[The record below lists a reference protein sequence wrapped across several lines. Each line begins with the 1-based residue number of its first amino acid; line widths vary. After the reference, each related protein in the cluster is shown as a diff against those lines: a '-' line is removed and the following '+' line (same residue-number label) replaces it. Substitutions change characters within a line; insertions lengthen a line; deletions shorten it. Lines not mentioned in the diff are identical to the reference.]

1 MSLLKYFDRLV
12 QQNTIIYSTI
22 NSKSL
27 LSKPPTDTTM
37 VYCKAQTE
45 DYIKKYCFLYY
56 FLQIGIVVFVACI
69 VVFTIGFQKLQ
80 HSNSKTGALSK
91 QYTINQCDNVKI
103 YSYHYKFK
111 QIYLHMSNC
120 IYNTSVAQD
129 ESQEIT
135 NTTSQE
141 EYKLIIK
148 PDLRSKKNME
158 H

>member
-1 MSLLKYFDRLV
+1 MQTTSKETLIIQVSYFLFKWCEYNLSFICYIRTLQWNWYLCFITLRKIDYHVLDMNLLKHFNRLV

-91 QYTINQCDNVKI
+91 
-103 YSYHYKFK
+103 
-111 QIYLHMSNC
+111 
-120 IYNTSVAQD
+120 
-129 ESQEIT
+129 
-135 NTTSQE
+135 
-141 EYKLIIK
+141 
-148 PDLRSKKNME
+148 
-158 H
+158 

>member
-1 MSLLKYFDRLV
+1 
-12 QQNTIIYSTI
+12 
-22 NSKSL
+22 
-27 LSKPPTDTTM
+27 
-37 VYCKAQTE
+37 
-45 DYIKKYCFLYY
+45 
-56 FLQIGIVVFVACI
+56 
-69 VVFTIGFQKLQ
+69 
-80 HSNSKTGALSK
+80 
-91 QYTINQCDNVKI
+91 
-103 YSYHYKFK
+103 
-111 QIYLHMSNC
+111 MSNC